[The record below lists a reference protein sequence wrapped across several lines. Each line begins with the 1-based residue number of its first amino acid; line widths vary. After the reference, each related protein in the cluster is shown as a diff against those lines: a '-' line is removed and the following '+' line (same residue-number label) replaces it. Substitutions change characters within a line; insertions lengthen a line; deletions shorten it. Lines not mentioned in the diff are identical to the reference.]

1 MSMHSWPQNYPGSK
15 VSIYDR
21 NGLQVYKKINYLND
35 WAGTF
40 QQTGDLLPA
49 GSYYYIIE
57 VSDNNKVLQG
67 WLYLTY

>member
-1 MSMHSWPQNYPGSK
+1 VINIQNYPKSK

-21 NGLQVYKKINYLND
+21 NGLQVYKKINYQND

-40 QQTGDLLPA
+40 KQTGDLLPA